1 MRLEDVLALEER
13 LGRDERA
20 SADAF
25 AERLRRL
32 REEHPAPLLP
42 APPADAKPPPK
53 PWSETD
59 EDGA

>member
-1 MRLEDVLALEER
+1 MRLEDIAELEGL
-13 LGRDERA
+13 LGRDDRA
-20 SADAF
+20 SAEAF
-25 AERLRRL
+25 AALLRRL